1 MNREE
6 LKTEAKGIIK
16 NRLWE
21 YWKPIIVYFLITM
34 VIEMVLIQFIP
45 LPTNPKPYEIST
57 NEALLSF
64 ILNILTLPILMGVNK
79 YHLDYIRRKELS
91 LSSLKAYFSKIFPLL
106 GLYLLM
112 TLLTALG
119 TICLIIPGIIIAIA
133 LYFAYYVY
141 IDDEK
146 GVIETLKTSADLMQ
160 GHKWELFVLILSF
173 LGWALL
179 GALTFGIL
187 YIWLAP
193 YMNTTL
199 LLYYDKLK
207 NPKKKANK

>member
-6 LKTEAKGIIK
+6 LKNEAKGIIK

-21 YWKPIIVYFLITM
+21 YWKPILIYLLISM

-45 LPTNPKPYEIST
+45 LPTNPETYEFSP
-57 NEALLSF
+57 NEIILNF
-64 ILNILTLPILMGVNK
+64 ILNILTLPLVMGINK
-79 YHLDYIRRKELS
+79 YHLDYVRGNTLS
-91 LSSLKAYFSKIFPLL
+91 LNSLKAYFSKILPLI
-106 GLYLLM
+106 GLYLSISIIT
-112 TLLTALG
+112 TLG
-119 TICLIIPGIIIAIA
+119 MICLIIPGIIISLA

-146 GVIETLKTSADLMQ
+146 GIIETLKDSAALMQ
-160 GHKWELFVLILSF
+160 GHKWELFVLIFSF
-173 LGWALL
+173 LGWAIL
-179 GALTFGIL
+179 GVLTFGLL

-193 YMNTTL
+193 YMTTTL

-207 NPKKKANK
+207 KANK

>member
-21 YWKPIIVYFLITM
+21 YWKPILIYLLISM

-45 LPTNPKPYEIST
+45 LPTNLETYEISP
-57 NEALLSF
+57 NEVILNL
-64 ILNILTLPILMGVNK
+64 ILNILTLPLVMGVNK
-79 YHLDYIRRKELS
+79 YHLDYVRRKELN
-91 LSSLKAYFSKIFPLL
+91 LNCLKSYFSKIVPLL
-106 GLYLLM
+106 GLYLA
-112 TLLTALG
+112 TSILTALG
-119 TICLIIPGIIIAIA
+119 TICLIIPGIIISLA

-146 GVIETLKTSADLMQ
+146 GVIETLKDSAALMQ
-160 GHKWELFVLILSF
+160 GHKWELFVLIFSF
-173 LGWALL
+173 LGWAIL
-179 GALTFGIL
+179 GVLTFGIL

-193 YMNTTL
+193 YMTTTL

-207 NPKKKANK
+207 KAK